1 MAYKIHEC
9 VNAPGKHPIPPT
21 YAASSLLQFKFQPY
35 QERSKEPSN
44 SYLCY
49 MQCMPRC
56 QFPPCRA
63 QPRRLGMGRRRP
75 QSAQHCI
82 YRLSPRLSRWKSLSL
97 VCKGGRRTPPWLLPW
112 ESRFPS
118 GRQCKTHFQKP
129 PCISLRHRQC
139 KSRRLAPCTPRC
151 TRMKWQPS
159 FSQEMPSLMGR
170 ATPARPCS
178 RCPRRMAR
186 RSCRSRTEN
195 DHPHNYSRPKNPSPL
210 AMYNAQGKRCRRTPP
225 WLLPWESSSPSGRQC
240 KTHFQKPP
248 CISLRH
254 RQCKSRRLAP
264 CTPRCTRMKWQPSFS
279 QEMPSLMG
287 S

>member
-1 MAYKIHEC
+1 MACIIHEC
-9 VNAPGKHPIPPT
+9 VNAPGEHPIPPT

-49 MQCMPRC
+49 MQCRPRC

-63 QPRRLGMGRRRP
+63 QPRRLGMGRRRS

-82 YRLSPRLSRWKSLSL
+82 YSLSPRLSRWKSLSL

-112 ESRFPS
+112 ESR
-118 GRQCKTHFQKP
+118 
-129 PCISLRHRQC
+129 
-139 KSRRLAPCTPRC
+139 
-151 TRMKWQPS
+151 
-159 FSQEMPSLMGR
+159 
-170 ATPARPCS
+170 
-178 RCPRRMAR
+178 
-186 RSCRSRTEN
+186 
-195 DHPHNYSRPKNPSPL
+195 
-210 AMYNAQGKRCRRTPP
+210 
-225 WLLPWESSSPSGRQC
+225 SPSGRQC

-264 CTPRCTRMKWQPSFS
+264 CTPRCTRMKWQPSFPL
-279 QEMPSLMG
+279 EMPSLMG
-287 S
+287 SWTAARPCSRCPRRMARRSCHSENDHPYKYSRSTQLTFRNSGCNRNPPLKRCPMAKIEIGHKGCRPMSRMLRLSVSTCFGSSWSRAGSLRCPCTCLGRTPRMKSCRLL